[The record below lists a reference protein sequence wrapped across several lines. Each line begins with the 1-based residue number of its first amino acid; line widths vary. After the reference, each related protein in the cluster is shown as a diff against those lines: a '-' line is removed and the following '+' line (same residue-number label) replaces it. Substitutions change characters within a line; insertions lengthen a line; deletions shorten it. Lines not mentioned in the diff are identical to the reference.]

1 MFHNRNTVP
10 AALVAG
16 TLVADDIGY
25 VLPFGLLGRLIS
37 PLVRFPLQ
45 RSFAQRQ
52 KRLPQML
59 AAAQQAAREP

>member
-1 MFHNRNTVP
+1 MAV
-10 AALVAG
+10 
-16 TLVADDIGY
+16 TLVTGEIDYALLFD
-25 VLPFGLLGRLIS
+25 LLGRLIS
-37 PLVRFPLQ
+37 PLVPSQLQ